1 MSHDH
6 KHSDHEHHG
15 NEPPRKR
22 PIHHNWW
29 FWAAIVLMLAA
40 MVTYVMTD
48 YEAVGPGG
56 KGQEV
61 PAVAP

>member
-1 MSHDH
+1 MSHEH

-29 FWAAIVLMLAA
+29 FWLAIILSLIAML
-40 MVTYVMTD
+40 VYVMTM
-48 YEAVGPGG
+48 YEAFGPGST
-56 KGQEV
+56 GQPV
-61 PAVAP
+61 PAAP

>member
-1 MSHDH
+1 MSHEH

-15 NEPPRKR
+15 NQPPRRR